1 MDMDVVGN
9 KERLLKGILDGET
22 TTDIEPAGNEERLLY
37 GILKGENESNIEP
50 ASRVERLLKAIL
62 ENGGGG
68 GGGTGVVTKTIAGT
82 IANPF
87 SVEEA
92 NEIWNAI
99 HGGTGD
105 AHLTFTLPSFGSVT
119 ARFGAEPY
127 EEGVNVLLASITA
140 PAGNQVAALCLM
152 YLVSA
157 DTIFLAQKLAYAIT
171 PSSKPSV
178 MDASAL
184 ISNNLDTE
192 TSVTEYEQSTLVEP
206 LSVAENGTYTAEEG
220 TAYSPVTVD
229 VAPNVGSKSIT
240 ANGNYSSSSDN
251 LDGYSSVAVNVPQ
264 TTVESKSI
272 MANGTYTAESGKAFS
287 PVTVNVPVPALE
299 TKSVTANGNYDAPS
313 GKAWNRVEVNVAAV
327 SKLPQVVDRTVTEIT
342 AEDLNG
348 ATSVADYAFYLCEN
362 LASISIPSGVTS
374 IGTSAFRRCSALT
387 NVVLPAGVTS
397 LGTEAFRECSNLTS
411 INIPSGV
418 TSIPDSAFA
427 NCTKLENLVLPANV
441 TSIGTNTFIYCQSLT
456 SMVIPSSVTSIGSAS
471 FSYCRKLR
479 SVTIE
484 ASTPPTLASKN
495 AFNGVHADFVIYVPA
510 ASVSTYQSAAN
521 WSTYAS
527 KIQAIPNS

>member
-37 GILKGENESNIEP
+37 GILKGEAESNIEP

-68 GGGTGVVTKTIAGT
+68 GGGTGVVTKTIEGT
-82 IANPF
+82 VANPF
-87 SVEEA
+87 SAEEA

-140 PAGNQVAALCLM
+140 PVGSQVAALCLM
-152 YLVSA
+152 YLVQE
-157 DTIFLAQKLAYAIT
+157 DNLFLAQKLAYAIT
-171 PSSKPSV
+171 PSSEPSV

-184 ISNNLDTE
+184 ISNNLA
-192 TSVTEYEQSTLVEP
+192 TLTALTKYNTQLV
-206 LSVAENGTYTAEEG
+206 LDSLDATYNGTYNAPDG
-220 TAYSPVTVD
+220 VAYDPVT
-229 VAPNVGSKSIT
+229 
-240 ANGNYSSSSDN
+240 
-251 LDGYSSVAVNVPQ
+251 VNVPQ
-264 TTVESKSI
+264 TIVESKTI
-272 MANGTYTAESGKAFS
+272 TENGTYTAESGKAFS
-287 PVTVNVPVPALE
+287 PVTVAVPVPTLE

-327 SKLPQVVDRTVTEIT
+327 SKLPEVASRIVKEIT
-342 AEDLNG
+342 AADLGNTISSIGANG
-348 ATSVADYAFYLCEN
+348 FSGCSVLNSVTLPSTISTLKDYAFSSCASLTSIVMPSVRRIEN
-362 LASISIPSGVTS
+362 SVFAYCTSLASIT
-374 IGTSAFRRCSALT
+374 
-387 NVVLPAGVTS
+387 
-397 LGTEAFRECSNLTS
+397 
-411 INIPSGV
+411 
-418 TSIPDSAFA
+418 
-427 NCTKLENLVLPANV
+427 
-441 TSIGTNTFIYCQSLT
+441 
-456 SMVIPSSVTSIGSAS
+456 IPSSVTSIGSSAFSDCTSLAS
-471 FSYCRKLR
+471 ITLPPNLTSIGAYAFRRCSSLA
-479 SVTIE
+479 SVTVE
-484 ASTPPTLASKN
+484 ATTPPTLGN
-495 AFNGVHADFVIYVPA
+495 NTVFNGCHADLVIYVPA
-510 ASVSTYQSAAN
+510 ASVSAYQSATN